1 MGQYEGPTQGKRWD
15 TNDLKFS
22 GRNFFLKTI
31 RLFNCPSAHAN
42 IVCFSMSEAKPTSE
56 LLSAIQSADSKDLK
70 GVTPVENPAAK
81 HDMTMFGVAKFDK
94 NKLKTVE
101 TTEKNVLPTAED
113 IQQAKEMEKTH

>member
-1 MGQYEGPTQGKRWD
+1 MGQYEGPTQGKR
-15 TNDLKFS
+15 
-22 GRNFFLKTI
+22 
-31 RLFNCPSAHAN
+31 LFDCPSTHPT
-42 IVCFSMSEAKPTSE
+42 IVLFSMSEAKPTSE
-56 LLSAIQSADSKDLK
+56 LLSAIQTANSKDLK
-70 GVTPVENPAAK
+70 GVTPVENLAAK

>member
-1 MGQYEGPTQGKRWD
+1 MGTVIRTHPRQNAGHKPFKVIL
-15 TNDLKFS
+15 NKLFS
-22 GRNFFLKTI
+22 QTI
-31 RLFNCPSAHAN
+31 TLFNCQSSYSN

-56 LLSAIQSADSKDLK
+56 LLSAIQTADTKDLK

-101 TTEKNVLPTAED
+101 TTEKNPLPTAQD
-113 IQQAKEMEKTH
+113 IQQAKEIEKTH